1 MSSSSAA
8 SSAQPV
14 AGPVGLSWTP
24 PDKRENGVYLDVAD
38 LGGYEIRYKK
48 TTDTKYTYI
57 SINDP
62 WTNTYNFEWLEGS
75 YVFQIAAFDKNGV
88 YSPFVDIQRQ

>member
-1 MSSSSAA
+1 
-8 SSAQPV
+8 V
-14 AGPVGLSWTP
+14 AGPVAITWMA
-24 PDKRENGVYLDVAD
+24 PDKRENGAQLYIDE

-48 TTDTKYTYI
+48 TADTKYTYV

-62 WTNTYNFEWLEGS
+62 WTQSYKFDWLEGD
-75 YVFQIAAFDKNGV
+75 YIFQIAAFDKNGV